1 MESFHTK
8 PDSLPTSPSARD
20 EPKEA
25 IINLPLIP
33 IIKIK
38 TEIHPRTKLTDGE
51 NRIPCNL
58 PDNLPTH
65 RHIPGSKSG
74 YSTSFKDED
83 ASSMF
88 ETPSSPL
95 DLKEME
101 RSFELEI

>member
-51 NRIPCNL
+51 SCIPRNL
-58 PDNLPTH
+58 RDTLSNSH
-65 RHIPGSKSG
+65 HIPGSKSG
-74 YSTSFKDED
+74 YFKDED